1 MAETPLADDEAAV
14 MQIVTNWDKGWE
26 TLDAGLACQDYSE
39 DADWINA
46 FGRKRKGRGQ
56 IQEFL
61 ARGFK
66 SFGMASLRG
75 TSSSVSLRFVRPDVA
90 VVLAYRETMGQ
101 KSSSGQEYPKRKTH
115 SLRVLVKEQGKWAIM
130 SHLIMDEKE
139 PLP

>member
-1 MAETPLADDEAAV
+1 MQSSHADDEAAV

-26 TLDAGLACQDYSE
+26 TLDAELACRDYAA
-39 DADWINA
+39 DVDWINA
-46 FGRKRKGRGQ
+46 FGRKRKGRDQ

-66 SFGMASLRG
+66 SRAMASLRG
-75 TSSSVSLRFVRPDVA
+75 TSSSVHLRFVRPDVA
-90 VVLAYRETMGQ
+90 VVFAYRETAGQ
-101 KSSSGQEYPKRKTH
+101 RTPSGQEYPTRRTH
-115 SLRVLVKEQGKWAIM
+115 SLRVVVKEQGTWAII